1 MRSADYIAFTLGGI
15 ASLLGVWLPE
25 GRLFREWRLRT
36 ILVLTTLLSA
46 AAHVLLALSN
56 EVWPYV
62 IAFTI
67 ASFLNAAVVPVI
79 NSLIAFNVRRTRR
92 GTAFGIA
99 SAAQAV
105 AFAAL
110 IVLAVR
116 EPAGAH

>member
-1 MRSADYIAFTLGGI
+1 MRSADYIASTLGGI

-79 NSLIAFNVRRTRR
+79 NSLIAFNVVVPGEAQLSALRAQPRRSR
-92 GTAFGIA
+92 
-99 SAAQAV
+99 
-105 AFAAL
+105 L
-110 IVLAVR
+110 
-116 EPAGAH
+116 

>member
-1 MRSADYIAFTLGGI
+1 M
-15 ASLLGVWLPE
+15 
-25 GRLFREWRLRT
+25 FREWRLRT

-56 EVWPYV
+56 EVWLYV

-79 NSLIAFNVRRTRR
+79 NSLIAFTVRPTRR

-99 SAAQAV
+99 SAAQSVQILSKLLGQKAV
-105 AFAAL
+105 SGEHNLLHYSTKRMAAM
-110 IVLAVR
+110 AQ
-116 EPAGAH
+116 